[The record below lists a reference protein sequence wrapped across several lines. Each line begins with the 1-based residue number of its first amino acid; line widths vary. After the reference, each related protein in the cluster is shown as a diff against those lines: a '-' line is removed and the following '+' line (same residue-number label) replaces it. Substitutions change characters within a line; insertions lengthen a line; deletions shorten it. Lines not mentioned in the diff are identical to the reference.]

1 MKNKRKKRK
10 NAVLKAVTMIAIIG
24 AIVSGCCL
32 DSKSKI
38 PMIVLA
44 VCLAWVS
51 LFSIANM
58 GD

>member
-1 MKNKRKKRK
+1 
-10 NAVLKAVTMIAIIG
+10 MIAIIG

-38 PMIVLA
+38 PMIALA